1 MDKDVSPILATL
13 RRRAF
18 LALAV
23 RHVLLLM
30 VAAAVMGLGVK
41 GVAIAILMAL
51 ALAVVRCP
59 DLHAVAKQTDR
70 TLRLEERVRTAFEWR
85 EGRDDVSRLLQ
96 QDAAQAIESI
106 RPGDVYPLRLFPV
119 GRTMTWAALVAAAL
133 VAAQIWTTYVGRT
146 LVLPLKW
153 SPNGGGAV
161 PHVASTQAL
170 EDNEAGAE
178 PTADVRT
185 DDVAARGDAP
195 SSPEPSVESTS
206 SERSSV
212 TEGASPGNEPAPV
225 SQPGTSGQD
234 AFDLDDGTRFESLP
248 RPQEALAE
256 GASSSERET
265 GAPRLASSADP
276 RRVASGPAQTGG
288 YAEERPSGASE
299 PTKVNPKDWD
309 AIEAA
314 MSRNEV
320 PPGLR
325 NYVRDYFAAIR
336 QRK

>member
-1 MDKDVSPILATL
+1 MDKDVAPILATL

-18 LALAV
+18 LVLAV
-23 RHVLLLM
+23 RHVLLLI

-59 DLHAVAKQTDR
+59 DLHAVERQTDR
-70 TLRLEERVRTAFEWR
+70 TLRLEERLRTAFEWR

-106 RPGDVYPLRLFPV
+106 LPGDVYPLRLFPV
-119 GRTMTWAALVAAAL
+119 GRTMTWAALVAGAF

-185 DDVAARGDAP
+185 DDAAARADAP
-195 SSPEPSVESTS
+195 SSQEPSVESTS
-206 SERSSV
+206 SERGSV

-225 SQPGTSGQD
+225 SQPGASGQD
-234 AFDLDDGTRFESLP
+234 AFDLDDGTRVESLP

-299 PTKVNPKDWD
+299 PTKVNPKDRD

-314 MSRNEV
+314 MSPNEG